1 MDYTS
6 LCPPS
11 VADLIRQSS
20 LESPD
25 SGTLFSQIASR
36 SALDCQVAA
45 VGAIADR
52 LTPYSAPQAMDD
64 FFGAVATYARFLPP
78 EDIAAVRDAY
88 LRIPYQPAFAL
99 NYFGGLMA
107 TRIDIRGRLKNRVA
121 EDWSFTQ
128 PRRDAGTWH
137 YHLYLASLGDRQALA
152 ALAAKIAATRDG
164 NDATNL
170 LQSLSEL
177 KADGVDAILLSYAND
192 PRTADGTEEPGL
204 PISENVKIMMMM
216 RGSPEMP

>member
-1 MDYTS
+1 MDYLS

-11 VADLIRQSS
+11 VADLIRTSN

-25 SGTLFSQIASR
+25 GGMLFSQIASR
-36 SALDCQVAA
+36 SALECQVAA

-52 LTPYSAPQAMDD
+52 LTPYSDPQALDD

-88 LRIPYQPAFAL
+88 LRVPYQPALAL

-107 TRIDIRGRLKNRVA
+107 TGIDIRGRLKNRVP

-128 PRRDAGTWH
+128 PRRDAATWH
-137 YHLYLASLGDRQALA
+137 YHLYLASLGDARALQALA
-152 ALAAKIAATRDG
+152 DKIAATTNG

-177 KADGVDAILLSYAND
+177 KADGVEAILQSYADD
-192 PRTADGTEEPGL
+192 PRTADGTEGPGL
-204 PISENVKIMMMM
+204 PISENIKLFMMM
-216 RGSPEMP
+216 RATP

>member
-1 MDYTS
+1 MDYLS

-11 VADLIRQSS
+11 VADLIRTSN
-20 LESPD
+20 LESPE
-25 SGTLFSQIASR
+25 SGTLFSEIAGR

-52 LTPYSAPQAMDD
+52 LTPYSDPQALDD

-88 LRIPYQPAFAL
+88 LRIPYQPALAL

-107 TRIDIRGRLKNRVA
+107 TGIDIRGRLKNRVP
-121 EDWSFTQ
+121 EDWTFAQ
-128 PRRDAGTWH
+128 PRRDAATWH
-137 YHLYLASLGDRQALA
+137 YHLYLASLGDSHALQALA
-152 ALAAKIAATRDG
+152 DKIAATADG

-177 KADGVDAILLSYAND
+177 KADGVDTILQSYADD
-192 PRTADGTEEPGL
+192 PRTADGTEGPGL
-204 PISENVKIMMMM
+204 PISENIKLFLMM
-216 RGSPEMP
+216 RESP